1 MTNRTKII
9 MVMLIVLIT
18 AFGVYSKIKSIDE
31 KTKPTVSEK
40 ENILNEYFKDVVENK
55 QEDNKN
61 NVIENVEETNQTE
74 NQIENETNKFVGK
87 EEQGSNVVQKTDEE
101 KAIDLAKKDWG
112 STASYYTFEAIKE
125 STNKNKY
132 IVKVR
137 DKKTTQEVTRY
148 YVDIELG
155 TVTE

>member
-61 NVIENVEETNQTE
+61 NVVENVEETNETE
-74 NQIENETNKFVGK
+74 NEIENETNKFVGK
-87 EEQGSNVVQKTDEE
+87 EEQGSNVVQKTNEE

-112 STASYYTFEAIKE
+112 STASYYTFEAIKD
-125 STNKNKY
+125 STNKY

-137 DKKTTQEVTRY
+137 DKNTTQEVTRY